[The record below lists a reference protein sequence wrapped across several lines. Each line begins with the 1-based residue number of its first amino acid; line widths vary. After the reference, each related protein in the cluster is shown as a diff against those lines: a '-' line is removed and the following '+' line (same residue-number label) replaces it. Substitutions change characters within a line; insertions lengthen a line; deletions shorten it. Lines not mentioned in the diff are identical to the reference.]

1 MDASDKEVSLVWPAP
16 VVEINKCEYSC
27 VANYVFALELHCGA
41 LLARTKLSL
50 SLSTSRVPP
59 PQKKMPA
66 TRRLCGPGRDRAR
79 IIRDHIAGARLRCY
93 LGHDF
98 TLIIA
103 IFQINL
109 HTLRISC

>member
-1 MDASDKEVSLVWPAP
+1 MRGKLCFRSRITLRCSLGQDEIVSLSQR
-16 VVEINKCEYSC
+16 VVC
-27 VANYVFALELHCGA
+27 
-41 LLARTKLSL
+41 R
-50 SLSTSRVPP
+50 RRR
-59 PQKKMPA
+59 KKPA

-79 IIRDHIAGARLRCY
+79 IIRDHIASARLRCY

-109 HTLRISC
+109 HTLRIAC